1 MALRHLETREALS
14 PANRLPFQ
22 PARCSSTVRPAD
34 RAGRSSSS
42 AVTTCGELAAVKA
55 ERAGATSD
63 ARIELMANIPVVVDG
78 RVDLDKL
85 RELLRTGA
93 EQEAL
98 DFKATINFDD
108 PGDQVELVKDLVAM
122 MSLPEGGYII
132 IGVDNDGRYAAG
144 HAPIKKSLFDS
155 AILLQ
160 KLTAY
165 VDGRVNIVSQVHDV
179 ELPDGS
185 PWQIALIFAGPP
197 PNLLPLVI
205 KKQGEYERTG
215 GKNKVIAFRI
225 GQVLVREGTTTSKL
239 RAEFWPRLLERY
251 VESVREDTRK
261 NIDALVSR
269 IVGSIRDQEAD
280 VRSSPSDGR
289 RPTAV
294 PTPIDVE
301 MDVQTFAIAAD
312 ALIETG
318 SLPRLD
324 RFLMQAGA
332 QLRQSAAS
340 GHYMPGRGILD
351 RIFIL
356 ATSAVLY
363 GNHDQLDRIMR
374 VLFDYYRAI
383 PQIADATSNTAP
395 HEKQSATI
403 WFDVLS
409 RLYLLGALA
418 FRQNKWSALRS
429 IVLRRFKVHEN
440 FSYASW
446 LRHAITS
453 AARAEVLNDNR
464 SDNRGAP
471 VISRA
476 IQIANEVPELRPDL
490 PGPDNLYARLVNS
503 LCEFDVIWCV
513 LAQSVT
519 DRPDATDFYPSSSE
533 LDQEHA
539 NGAFV
544 LLADDDEARR
554 TLFPDKSDQEV
565 GSAMLYVYSR
575 AFRQAMNHPGWWD
588 RLPSAA
594 ALWAEHVHADKPA
607 PLY

>member
-1 MALRHLETREALS
+1 M
-14 PANRLPFQ
+14 
-22 PARCSSTVRPAD
+22 
-34 RAGRSSSS
+34 
-42 AVTTCGELAAVKA
+42 
-55 ERAGATSD
+55 
-63 ARIELMANIPVVVDG
+63 IEIMMNVPIVVDG

-98 DFKATINFDD
+98 DFKATIDFDE

-122 MSLPEGGYII
+122 MSLPEGGYVI
-132 IGVDNDGRYAAG
+132 IGVDNDGNYASG
-144 HAPIKKSLFDS
+144 HTPIKKALFDS

-160 KLTAY
+160 KLSSY

-185 PWQIALIFAGPP
+185 PWQVAVVFAAPP
-197 PNLLPLVI
+197 PNLFPLVI
-205 KKQGEYERTG
+205 KKQGEYERVG
-215 GKNKVIAFRI
+215 GKKKVIAFQV

-251 VESVREDTRK
+251 AESVKEDTRR

-269 IVGSIRDQEAD
+269 IVGSIRDQESEAN
-280 VRSSPSDGR
+280 RLPPDGR
-289 RPTAV
+289 RPTTV

-301 MDVQTFAIAAD
+301 MDVQTFAVAAD
-312 ALIETG
+312 TLIETG

-324 RFLMQAGA
+324 RFLMQAAA
-332 QLRQSAAS
+332 QLRQSATFVHS
-340 GHYMPGRGILD
+340 VPGRGILD
-351 RIFIL
+351 RMFIL

-363 GNHDQLDRIMR
+363 GTEAQLDRIMQ
-374 VLFDYYRAI
+374 VVFDYYRAI
-383 PQIADATSNTAP
+383 PQIADATSNLAP
-395 HEKQSATI
+395 HEKQSATA
-403 WFDVLS
+403 WFEVLS

-418 FRQNKWSALRS
+418 FRQKKWMALRS

-440 FSYASW
+440 YSYASW

-464 SDNRGAP
+464 SNSHGAP

-476 IQIANEVPELRPDL
+476 VQIASEIPELRPDL
-490 PGPDNLYARLVNS
+490 PGPDNLYARLVDS
-503 LCEFDVIWCV
+503 LCQFDVTWCV

-539 NGAFV
+539 NDAFI
-544 LLADDDEARR
+544 LLADDEGARR
-554 TLFPDKSDQEV
+554 ALFPDKSDQEV
-565 GSAMLYVYSR
+565 GSALLYVYSR
-575 AFRQAMNHPGWWD
+575 AFRQAMNYSGWWD
-588 RLPSAA
+588 ALPRAVVQ
-594 ALWAEHVHADKPA
+594 WAERVQADKPS
-607 PLY
+607 PTR